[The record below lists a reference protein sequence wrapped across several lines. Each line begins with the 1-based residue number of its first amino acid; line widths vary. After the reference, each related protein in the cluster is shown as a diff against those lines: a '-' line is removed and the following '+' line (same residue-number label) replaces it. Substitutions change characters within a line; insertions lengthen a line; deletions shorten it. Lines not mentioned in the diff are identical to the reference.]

1 MEKAVSESP
10 SLSIEI
16 TGGVA
21 VLTLNRPDKRNAIDG
36 PLITALEGFFASP
49 PSDARVAVLTG
60 AGDHF
65 CAGLDIA
72 ELKLVGA
79 AEAQATSRAWHRATE
94 KIQFGSIPVV
104 AAMTGMVLG
113 GGLEIA
119 ASTHVRVAEPSTFYQ
134 LPEVG
139 LGIFP
144 GGGASARVSRIV
156 GAGRAVEMM
165 LTARRVASEEGQMLG
180 LSHHLVGEGEA
191 LDTAMEMAARI
202 AKNPQFANA
211 TIINSVPRIAD
222 MSIADGLFAESM
234 ATALTQLS
242 DEAQG
247 RVKGF
252 LDKQGKR

>member
-1 MEKAVSESP
+1 MSTTS
-10 SLSIEI
+10 SLSIDVTDGI
-16 TGGVA
+16 A
-21 VLTLNRPDKRNAIDG
+21 VLTLNRADKRNAIDA
-36 PLITALEGFFASP
+36 PLIAAIEDFFAAP
-49 PSDARVAVLTG
+49 PDGVRVAVLTG

-72 ELKLVGA
+72 ELKVMGV
-79 AEAQATSRAWHRATE
+79 AEAQGTSRAWHRTTE
-94 KIQFGSIPVV
+94 KIQFGAIPVV
-104 AAMTGMVLG
+104 AAMRGMVLG

-165 LTARRVASEEGQMLG
+165 LTARRVGSEEGQMLG

-191 LDTAMEMAARI
+191 LDKAMELAARI
-202 AKNPQFANA
+202 ATNPAFANA
-211 TIINSVPRIAD
+211 TIINTVPRIAD
-222 MSIADGLFAESM
+222 MSISDGLFAESM
-234 ATALTQLS
+234 ATALTQVS
-242 DEAQG
+242 DEAQA
-247 RVKGF
+247 RIKGF
-252 LDKQGKR
+252 LDKRGAR